1 MGERRVGIDYQQQC
15 AAPIAVANVNTFPN
29 LKPTAQKLLGQIGCT
44 EVVSLHSLS
53 GGANNQ
59 VVRVDCGEHKFV
71 LKSYYHDA
79 NDPRDRFA
87 TELAFTQFAWDQN
100 LRCLSQPL
108 ASDKASRAILFSFAD
123 GSPMV
128 PADVDASSINQAMD
142 FAVALNAHRAEA
154 KHLPTASE
162 YCASLA
168 EHIQLVDER
177 IARLRQFADNEAAR
191 DFVETELSPAWER
204 FRQEAVIRA
213 GSELGRA
220 LFTEEQCL
228 SPCDFGFHNAL
239 LDDSGQ
245 ITFVDYEYAGW
256 DDPARTVCDFF
267 CQVAVAV
274 PEKHLELVLCR
285 ISEMLPPSLRLRE
298 RVAVLMPIY
307 RVKWC
312 CIVLNE
318 FLPRDRAR
326 REFARAD
333 SGLTPSERGQQ
344 LLRAQAALTTLNNSL
359 ATAGTA

>member
-15 AAPIAVANVNTFPN
+15 TMPIAVANVNTFLN
-29 LKPTAQKLLGQIGCT
+29 LKPIAQELLGQIGCA
-44 EVVSLHSLS
+44 EVVSLHPVS
-53 GGANNQ
+53 GGANNH
-59 VVRVDCGEHKFV
+59 VVRVDCGEHKFI

-79 NDPRDRFA
+79 NDSRDRFA

-100 LRCLSQPL
+100 LRCLPQPL
-108 ASDKASRAILFSFAD
+108 ASDKVSRAILFSFAD
-123 GSPMV
+123 GSPMA
-128 PADVDASSINQAMD
+128 PADVDTSSINQAMD

-162 YCASLA
+162 YCSSLA

-177 IARLRQFADNEAAR
+177 ITRLRQFADNEVAR
-191 DFVETELSPAWER
+191 DFVETELTPVWER
-204 FRQEAVIRA
+204 LRREAVVRA
-213 GSELGRA
+213 GSELGRS
-220 LFTEEQCL
+220 LLTEERCL

-239 LDDSGQ
+239 LDDGGQ
-245 ITFVDYEYAGW
+245 IMFVDYEYAGW

-285 ISEMLPPSLRLRE
+285 LSEMLPSSLGLRE

-307 RVKWC
+307 QVKWC

-333 SGLTPSERGQQ
+333 NGLTPGERGQQ
-344 LLRAQAALTTLNNSL
+344 LLRAQAALSTLTSSL